1 MKYMGTSSSSNGPGS
16 GVSLDPPWLEDIEIP
31 NIIKQPSSDK
41 TEIPLI
47 LAPKSRF
54 GNARRNMGE
63 YVRSGSRDSLRKA
76 LGHYSKS
83 GMGGARQLSQRMRTS
98 TKVAANFVNTFRS
111 LRDDESFELRKV
123 LLELKDK
130 NASARKVINTIIEA
144 VCPNG
149 GSLDEQSSQDSGT
162 VALSEF
168 MDENPDADICNLT
181 DDQIWFLAGM
191 YLSNETFSRIQVDIG
206 QWFEK
211 QEISD
216 GERVDR
222 ANDMRE
228 FIQSD
233 ISAQINKLRNSENQ
247 TMSFQRLFQET
258 IKNTFEVYEVEI

>member
-1 MKYMGTSSSSNGPGS
+1 MGTSSSSNGPGS
-16 GVSLDPPWLEDIEIP
+16 GVSLDPPWLDDIEIP
-31 NIIKQPSSDK
+31 NIIKQPSSEK
-41 TEIPLI
+41 AEILPI

-63 YVRSGSRDSLRKA
+63 YVRSGSKDSLRKA
-76 LGHYSKS
+76 LGHYSKT

-98 TKVAANFVNTFRS
+98 ARVAANFVHTFQS

-123 LLELKDK
+123 LSELKDK
-130 NASARKVINTIIEA
+130 NASAQKVINTIVDAI
-144 VCPNG
+144 CPNG

-168 MDENPDADICNLT
+168 MDENPTADICNLT
-181 DDQIWFLAGM
+181 DDQIWSLAGM
-191 YLSNETFSRIQVDIG
+191 YFSNETFSRIQVDIG
-206 QWFEK
+206 QSFEK
-211 QEISD
+211 QEIPEL
-216 GERVDR
+216 ERVDR
-222 ANDMRE
+222 ANEMRE

-247 TMSFQRLFQET
+247 TMSFEKLFQET